1 MEANRTKLIALCLA
15 AISLIGLA
23 TTIKMVRYPQMP
35 FPASF
40 FPSDRFATRPTTT
53 PAFYDRGADR
63 EKPAPKPAV
72 PIDPY
77 GVTARSYIVGDADT
91 GAIYIKKNDAAVLPV
106 ASMSK
111 LVTAF
116 AATDILDQSTRVTI
130 TPEETRVPPDGSNL
144 QAGETYTVQELLY
157 PMLLN
162 SSNVAAEALAS
173 TTNRSHF
180 LELMSSYA
188 WEVGMPGAFFADP
201 SGVDPRNAASAKDVF
216 ALAQYLVKFRPDIL
230 AVTRTAHVDA
240 ATTSDHGGHRFDS
253 IHPFVNDPAFL
264 GGKTGHTPEAKDTMF
279 TLMSIAGKKIAIV
292 VLASDDRAADTRKL
306 IAAATRQLQ

>member
-23 TTIKMVRYPQMP
+23 ATIKTTRYPRIP

-40 FPSDRFATRPTTT
+40 FPDQYASRPTTT
-53 PAFYDRGADR
+53 PSFYDHETVVEA
-63 EKPAPKPAV
+63 PAPKPAT
-72 PIDPY
+72 PKDPY
-77 GVTARSYIVGDADT
+77 GVTARAYLVGDADT
-91 GAIYIKKNDAAVLPV
+91 GEVYIQKNDSAVLPV

-116 AATDILDQSTRVTI
+116 AATDILDPATRVTI
-130 TPEETRVPPDGSNL
+130 TAEETRVPPDASNL
-144 QAGETYTVQELLY
+144 QAGETYTVRELLY

-216 ALAQYLVKFRPDIL
+216 ALAQYLVKYRPDIL
-230 AVTRTAHVDA
+230 AVTRTPRVDA
-240 ATTSDHGGHRFDS
+240 ATTTDHSGHRFGR
-253 IHPFVNDPAFL
+253 IHPFVHAPAFL
-264 GGKTGHTPEAKDTMF
+264 GGKTGHTPEAKDTMM
-279 TLMSIAGKKIAIV
+279 TIMSIGGRKVAIV

-306 IAAATRQLQ
+306 IAAAGKQI